1 MKSRFAVS
9 LVTLFLL
16 LGWFD
21 DSPASV
27 ELDVIRT
34 LKIEQTPRDVAVSLN
49 GTRIFVLT
57 DEGEVLIYSLNGR
70 LKGRI
75 FVGNS
80 VDGIKP
86 GPREDILFLS
96 SRKDSTVQIVTLDFI
111 QNINVLGSPFKGPA
125 DAPVVIAVFDDF
137 Q

>member
-49 GTRIFVLT
+49 GTRIYVLT
-57 DEGEVLIYSLNGR
+57 DEGEVLVYSLNGR

>member
-57 DEGEVLIYSLNGR
+57 DKGEVLIYSLNGR